1 MKSNKFWIIIL
12 AIFILLCVAAIAIF
26 KLSNE
31 DNKLARVI
39 LDGKCVREINLD
51 EVEDAFEFTVNGDG
65 NNIVQVEKDRIRIIE
80 ADCPDKICVNQGWI
94 SNGFVPI
101 VCLPNRLVV
110 EIINGNYDIDGAA
123 K

>member
-65 NNIVQVEKDRIRIIE
+65 NNIVQVEKGRIRIIE

-94 SNGFVPI
+94 NNGFVPI
-101 VCLPNRLVV
+101 VCLPNRIVV
-110 EIINGNYDIDGAA
+110 EIVNGNYDIDGAA